1 MTVTEL
7 KQYVANKRKAK
18 SAEWKKQIAI
28 HGYCRPF
35 TNQDYYRNHDI
46 IFTGKKSYKTK
57 FTHNSIYNF
66 TR

>member
-1 MTVTEL
+1 MTIQEL

-18 SAEWKKQIAI
+18 SAELKKQIAI

-35 TNQDYYRNHDI
+35 TDKDYYSNRDI
-46 IFTGKKSYKTK
+46 IFAGKSSYKIK
-57 FTHNSIYNF
+57 FVHNTFYKT